1 MFLSLRRHRLSIVKY
16 AFLGL
21 STTLCWGGD
30 LYAQDVKDQQIDA
43 LSKRLEKLEQQNQ
56 KLMQLLEQH
65 KVLPVTSSEM
75 MQPPSAALQTDTS
88 KRPDAVKEIVE
99 KVLKDREDA
108 KKAEE
113 EKKKKEAAEKG
124 YEVGSDTKLSAR
136 FDLARGLRF
145 ETENKDFQLHIG
157 AQMQFDTVFWNQP
170 ADMKGP
176 APGGNLGVNNPGST
190 GVGNLEDGM
199 YMRRV
204 RTRFDGTL
212 YETYEFNA
220 ELAMEPVNQIQFI
233 EMWAGVKEIPYL
245 GTIRIGQHK
254 APMGLESYSS
264 DKVLPL
270 LERSLL
276 FDPFW
281 QEFMPGFYVTN
292 TALDQ
297 HMTWHF
303 MFSKVETFQPNDGA
317 SFGDGEFAYTG
328 RVTFLPWY
336 ENEGRCLLHLGASAQ
351 WREANIGRLSGLPGT
366 SVTGNTVADQSQI
379 VRFRDRPELRD
390 AAGSF
395 LGTTSRFVD
404 TGNIISDGVAT
415 TSLEMLL

>member
-1 MFLSLRRHRLSIVKY
+1 MF
-16 AFLGL
+16 
-21 STTLCWGGD
+21 
-30 LYAQDVKDQQIDA
+30 
-43 LSKRLEKLEQQNQ
+43 
-56 KLMQLLEQH
+56 
-65 KVLPVTSSEM
+65 
-75 MQPPSAALQTDTS
+75 
-88 KRPDAVKEIVE
+88 
-99 KVLKDREDA
+99 
-108 KKAEE
+108 
-113 EKKKKEAAEKG
+113 
-124 YEVGSDTKLSAR
+124 
-136 FDLARGLRF
+136 
-145 ETENKDFQLHIG
+145 
-157 AQMQFDTVFWNQP
+157 
-170 ADMKGP
+170 
-176 APGGNLGVNNPGST
+176 
-190 GVGNLEDGM
+190 
-199 YMRRV
+199 MRRV

-233 EMWAGVKEIPYL
+233 EMWAGVKELPYL
-245 GTIRIGQHK
+245 GTVRIGQHK

-276 FDPFW
+276 FDAFW

-336 ENEGRCLLHLGASAQ
+336 ENEGRCLLHVGASAQ
-351 WREANIGRLSGLPGT
+351 WRESNIGRLSGLPGT
-366 SVTGNTVADQSQI
+366 SVTGTTVADQSQI

-390 AAGSF
+390 AVGNF
-395 LGTTSRFVD
+395 LGTTSRFID
-404 TGNIISDGVAT
+404 TGNIVADGVAT
-415 TSLEMLL
+415 TSLEMLLYAGPAWFQSEATLASIPEARFPATAAGTNRGTVNYWGAYFMAGYFLTGENRGYDRRVGRFTGVVPNENFFAIRDDDGAFNYGLGAWELVYRYSFVDLNDKGINGGMLGEHTLGVNWHLTPTMKMQLNYLLAERNVPMPAQSGAVQGLGLRLHYDF